1 MSIDERAAA
10 VAVLGI
16 QLTQDDAARLFA
28 VQVRGHLLFDH
39 TKEEWFEWTGVY
51 WREDD
56 TCLAYEAVRR
66 MMRSLTEPL
75 NKRKGLRATN
85 FASGVEKFAR
95 GDPALA
101 TTALGWNPDQM
112 LLGTPG
118 GTVDLRTGELRPAR
132 AEERITKQTL
142 CAPADEADCPHWIA
156 FLEEATGGDKELIR
170 FLQQWAGY
178 SLTGEIKEQ
187 ALIFIY
193 GPGGNGKSVFI
204 NVLTKLMGTYAAA
217 APMDTFVEAKGE
229 RHPTELAFLHGP
241 RLVVASETQ
250 RGRAWNEARIKQLT
264 GGDDITARFMNKDF
278 FTFTPRFKLTIIG
291 NHQPKLRVVDD
302 AVRRRFNIVP
312 FIVKPKAVDKDLEAK
327 LVIYEGPQILRWMID
342 GALDWQANG
351 LVRPQRVI
359 EATQQYFAGQD
370 EIGRWI
376 DEHCVADPDALTR
389 LQELLDAF
397 WEFLIDE
404 DLVSAR
410 EEKMPKKNSRQS

>member
-1 MSIDERAAA
+1 MA
-10 VAVLGI
+10 
-16 QLTQDDAARLFA
+16 T
-28 VQVRGHLLFDH
+28 
-39 TKEEWFEWTGVY
+39 
-51 WREDD
+51 
-56 TCLAYEAVRR
+56 RR
-66 MMRSLTEPL
+66 
-75 NKRKGLRATN
+75 
-85 FASGVEKFAR
+85 
-95 GDPALA
+95 
-101 TTALGWNPDQM
+101 
-112 LLGTPG
+112 
-118 GTVDLRTGELRPAR
+118 
-132 AEERITKQTL
+132 
-142 CAPADEADCPHWIA
+142 
-156 FLEEATGGDKELIR
+156 LIR

-291 NHQPKLRVVDD
+291 NHQPKLGVVDD
-302 AVRRRFNIVP
+302 AIRRRFNIVP
-312 FIVKPKAVDKDLEAK
+312 FTIKPKAVDKDLEAK

-389 LQELLDAF
+389 SAGAARCVLGVLDRRGF
-397 WEFLIDE
+397 GFR
-404 DLVSAR
+404 R
-410 EEKMPKKNSRQS
+410 EEKMPKKSLRQS